1 MSIKLVSF
9 VLCPFVQRAVI
20 VLREKGV
27 LHDIEYIELDDPPE
41 WFRQLS
47 PLGKVPLLLVDDEVL
62 FESSVILDYLDEVNP
77 PRLHPGDPLRRAQ
90 HKSWIEFGSGLLMLQ
105 HGLAMAENESLFYEK
120 LSELNKNLERLLP
133 PLRQSLFGDKEHFS
147 LVDMAYAPFF
157 MRQSILATRRPEIT
171 SSHSAEIM
179 DWAHTLLARPCV
191 ESSVVPDF
199 STKYMDFLQDKG
211 SWLAGNPE

>member
-20 VLREKGV
+20 ILREKGV
-27 LHDIEYIELDDPPE
+27 PHDIEYIELDDPPE

-47 PLGKVPLLLVDDEVL
+47 PLGKVPLLLVDEGVL

-105 HGLAMAENESLFYEK
+105 HGIAMAENESLFYEK
-120 LSELNKNLERLLP
+120 LGELNKNLERLLP

-171 SSHSAEIM
+171 SSQSAEIL

-199 STKYMDFLQDKG
+199 STRYMAFLQGKG
-211 SWLAGNPE
+211 SWLAGKTG